1 MARYSLLS
9 PLYLMAMYGTDDKT
23 SCGQKVSFNLQPRWY
38 RQYSR
43 PGIFTNEIFWRW
55 AGRPPG
61 YRTGQKEKQ
70 TPPTSL
76 RKGGP
81 PCRRGWGGAPR
92 RGGHTRNEEVDI
104 EKWFVWVTWLAT
116 CRDGYRRRKLS
127 AQNFRQKLI
136 DFWL

>member
-1 MARYSLLS
+1 
-9 PLYLMAMYGTDDKT
+9 MAMYGTDDKT

-81 PCRRGWGGAPR
+81 PCRRGWGGHLAGGDTPEMR
-92 RGGHTRNEEVDI
+92 RLTLRNGLYAMGY
-104 EKWFVWVTWLAT
+104 LAS
-116 CRDGYRRRKLS
+116 R
-127 AQNFRQKLI
+127 
-136 DFWL
+136 